1 MEQTN
6 IAMMCAVCEAY
17 LAETK
22 GVKVKIV
29 FDNPQRARIQFV
41 RLSEMYSIAV
51 AYYNKQK

>member
-1 MEQTN
+1 MEEAN
-6 IAMMCAVCEAY
+6 ISMMCAVCEAY

-51 AYYNKQK
+51 AYYNNKK